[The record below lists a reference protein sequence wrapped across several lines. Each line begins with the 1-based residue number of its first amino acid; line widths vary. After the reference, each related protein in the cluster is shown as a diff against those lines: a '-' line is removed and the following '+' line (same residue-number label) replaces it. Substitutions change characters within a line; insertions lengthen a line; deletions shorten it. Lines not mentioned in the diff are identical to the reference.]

1 MAEPGSGVTIAKWIE
16 AHAQH
21 RPSKPA
27 LIFNGISGEKRLTW
41 LELYKNVKRLA
52 NVLRNAGITND
63 MKVAA
68 LLPNCVEMVDV
79 VEMFTFSA
87 C

>member
-21 RPSKPA
+21 RPNKPA
-27 LIFNGISGEKRLTW
+27 LIFNGVSGEKRFTW
-41 LELYKNVKRLA
+41 LEFYKNVNRLA

-68 LLPNCVEMVDV
+68 LLPNCVEMV
-79 VEMFTFSA
+79 EM
-87 C
+87 